1 MQVEEKKMSGG
12 SLNYWNANGPIDILK
27 KELLF
32 AKNKYSEKAIQVM
45 QETIHKL
52 REAEIYSHRVEWFLS
67 GDDGEENLHERL
79 KEDLEELAKEKPIP
93 VHLAKCEYCEHC
105 KNKHCEYD
113 RNEYWNENK
122 EFENHYQKYKD
133 DASGCWDFEVD
144 SETQYN
150 FLNEN

>member
-1 MQVEEKKMSGG
+1 MSGG
-12 SLNYWNANGPIDILK
+12 SLNYWNANDPIDILK

-45 QETIHKL
+45 QETIRKL

-67 GDDGEENLHERL
+67 GDDGEDNLHERL

-113 RNEYWNENK
+113 RNDYWNENK
-122 EFENHYQKYKD
+122 EFEDHYQKYKD

-144 SETQYN
+144 SETEYN
-150 FLNEN
+150 FLNENNS